1 MQSFNTF
8 ITERQ
13 YTEALIKLAY
23 VIENEDKLES
33 IDKFLHSDNLEE
45 NVEHLLSEGLMSSLK
60 KVGSGVYNSKSV
72 IGYLSRFSTGAG
84 KLVVAAV
91 KGDKEKVKKIAAGMD
106 RATLLDFIF
115 KLDMS
120 TLHLITGPLHMI
132 AGITGWDIMHDI
144 EALSTKS
151 KDVVIQVKKAYDK
164 LKTVAAKAF
173 KDNKEKLK
181 AIDDLENIFN

>member
-1 MQSFNTF
+1 MQSFNAF
-8 ITERQ
+8 ITEQQ

-23 VIENEDKLES
+23 VVEHSDKL
-33 IDKFLHSDNLEE
+33 NE
-45 NVEHLLSEGLMSSLK
+45 NVEELSEGLMSNLK
-60 KVGSGVYNSKSV
+60 KVGAGVYNSKSV

-84 KLVVAAV
+84 KLIVAAV

-106 RATLLDFIF
+106 RASFLDFIF

-120 TLHLITGPLHMI
+120 TMHLITGPLHMI
-132 AGITGWDIMHDI
+132 AGITGWDIIHDI
-144 EALSTKS
+144 EDLSTKS
-151 KDVVIQVKKAYDK
+151 KEVVIQVKRAYDK